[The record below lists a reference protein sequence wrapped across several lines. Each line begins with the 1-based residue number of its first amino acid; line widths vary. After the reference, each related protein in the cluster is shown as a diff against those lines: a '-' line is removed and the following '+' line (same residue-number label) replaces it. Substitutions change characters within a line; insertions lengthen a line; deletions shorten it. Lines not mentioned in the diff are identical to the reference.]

1 MITAAVILLPKT
13 EDCPPLTMLG
23 GLSLLKRAIFTA
35 QRAGAQTCYLVS
47 DSNAEEVETLRRS
60 LQGDLRLSSHIVWV
74 TQNEEDKQDEQD
86 EQDEQDKID
95 VVLEELTT
103 QSTPDHCVVFQVQ
116 TLLSVGLARGLAG
129 SAAPHEVWGVSAK
142 DLDYA
147 LILFPLQQLRAAL
160 TRLQREPSLA
170 EDRNWGAEIKPF
182 DATGFFLH
190 HVSRAAAA
198 PEAEKALLLSL
209 PNPKDG
215 LVDAYLNR
223 KLSRPL
229 TRLFLRTSLTPNQ
242 ITLLSCSIGLIGAAC
257 FWGGGYGWPILGGLL
272 LQFSAVVDCI
282 DGEVARVK
290 FLESPFGAWLD
301 ITLDTVVHIAIF
313 LGVGIAVWKQG
324 GGTSAPLFG
333 GALAVGAAL
342 SFPFVTMAEKTEE
355 QGKQQG
361 GWDNT
366 IIRNM
371 IEGLTSRDYSIIIL
385 LCVLIQ
391 KLSWFLWGA
400 AIGVQ
405 VFWVTLA
412 VLLRKTGRMNWGVF
426 SSRSQDA

>member
-23 GLSLLKRAIFTA
+23 GLSVLKRAIFTA

-47 DSNAEEVETLRRS
+47 DSQAEEVEPLRRS
-60 LQGDLRLSSHIVWV
+60 LQGDPRLSSHIVWV
-74 TQNEEDKQDEQD
+74 TQDKQGEKSEQIKTD
-86 EQDEQDKID
+86 GA
-95 VVLEELTT
+95 LEELTA
-103 QSTPDHCVVFQVQ
+103 QSTPEHCLAFQVQ
-116 TLLSVGLARGLAG
+116 TLFSVGLAHSLAD
-129 SAAPHEVWGVSAK
+129 SAAPHEVRGVPAK
-142 DLDYA
+142 DTGYA
-147 LILFPLQQLRAAL
+147 LVLFPLQQLRAVL
-160 TRLQREPSLA
+160 TQLQREPALA
-170 EDRNWGAEIKPF
+170 EDRDWRAEIKPF

-190 HVSRAAAA
+190 HVSHAAAA

-229 TRLFLRTSLTPNQ
+229 TRLFLRTVLTPNQ

-257 FWGGGYGWPILGGLL
+257 FWGGGYAWPILGGLL

-313 LGVGIAVWKQG
+313 VGVGIAVWKQG
-324 GGTSAPLFG
+324 GGTYAPLFG
-333 GALAVGAAL
+333 GALAVGAVL

-355 QGKQQG
+355 QGKQRG
-361 GWDNT
+361 GWENT
-366 IIRNM
+366 IIQNM

-385 LCVLIQ
+385 LCALIQ
-391 KLSWFLWGA
+391 KLSWFLWSA

-405 VFWVTLA
+405 IFWVTLA
-412 VLLRKTGRMNWGVF
+412 ILLHKTGRMNWGVF

>member
-1 MITAAVILLPKT
+1 M
-13 EDCPPLTMLG
+13 
-23 GLSLLKRAIFTA
+23 
-35 QRAGAQTCYLVS
+35 
-47 DSNAEEVETLRRS
+47 
-60 LQGDLRLSSHIVWV
+60 
-74 TQNEEDKQDEQD
+74 
-86 EQDEQDKID
+86 
-95 VVLEELTT
+95 
-103 QSTPDHCVVFQVQ
+103 
-116 TLLSVGLARGLAG
+116 
-129 SAAPHEVWGVSAK
+129 
-142 DLDYA
+142 
-147 LILFPLQQLRAAL
+147 
-160 TRLQREPSLA
+160 
-170 EDRNWGAEIKPF
+170 
-182 DATGFFLH
+182 
-190 HVSRAAAA
+190 
-198 PEAEKALLLSL
+198 
-209 PNPKDG
+209 
-215 LVDAYLNR
+215 
-223 KLSRPL
+223 
-229 TRLFLRTSLTPNQ
+229 
-242 ITLLSCSIGLIGAAC
+242 
-257 FWGGGYGWPILGGLL
+257 
-272 LQFSAVVDCI
+272 DCI

-366 IIRNM
+366 IIQNM

-391 KLSWFLWGA
+391 KLSWFLWAA

-426 SSRSQDA
+426 SSRPRCLNLKGHERIDCKGSK